1 MSERRVM
8 NPLNEYCPDLVK
20 SEWFVSYNDV
30 LGIAP
35 STLSKDSVN
44 PVYWKCPKCSAV
56 YCMSPKK
63 KLVVLCAERSVS
75 GQESYKRRESQNRFS
90 SSSIN

>member
-63 KLVVLCAERSVS
+63 KLEFRERNKISC
-75 GQESYKRRESQNRFS
+75 FS
-90 SSSIN
+90 CRGMVQFHAFTV